1 MDKIGLSTTAM
12 TRRHL
17 LAAASGAAIAGTL
30 EASAQTTTDKTLVGA
45 AKAKNLIYGAAM
57 ATWQTDRDVTLR
69 RTFDRQCGAVV
80 PEYEMKWGAIEA
92 VRGTRNYGGAD
103 RVVSFARSHGLQV
116 RGHAAIWHRTL
127 PKWVEPALR
136 AEGIEVMSAHIRDLM
151 AHYKGLFRSWDIVN
165 EAIEPKDGQPDSLRN
180 SPFLR
185 YLGPDYI
192 GRAFTIAAEAD
203 PNIQGFYNEYG
214 LYHNDSTDQ
223 ARRTA
228 VLALLE
234 KLKRDGVPIY
244 GLGIQGHLAMGRPF
258 DAAVFTG
265 FLREVAGLGLKILIT
280 ELDIDDRSLT
290 QTISERDRLVGERAT
305 QFLTAALSERAVEG
319 VLTWGLSDK
328 YSWLNTSQYQK
339 RSDGSMNRCLPYDEN
354 FQAKPFWYSLYYA
367 FRNAPLR

>member
-1 MDKIGLSTTAM
+1 MTAV

-17 LAAASGAAIAGTL
+17 LAAVPGAVVAGAL
-30 EASAQTTTDKTLVGA
+30 EASAQTTTDKTLIGA
-45 AKAKNLIYGAAM
+45 ARPKNLIYGAAM
-57 ATWQTDRDVTLR
+57 ANWQTDRDVILR
-69 RTFDRQCGAVV
+69 RTFDRQCGTVV
-80 PEYEMKWGAIEA
+80 PEWEMKWGSIEG
-92 VRGTRNYGGAD
+92 VRGTRNYGAAD
-103 RVVSFARSHGLQV
+103 RIVSFARSHGLTV
-116 RGHAAIWHRTL
+116 RGHAAIWHRNL

-136 AEGIEVMSAHIRDLM
+136 TEGIDVVTTHIRDLM
-151 AHYKGLFRSWDIVN
+151 THYKGTIRSWDIVN
-165 EAIEPKDGQPDSLRN
+165 EAIEPKDSQPDSLRN

-203 PNIQGFYNEYG
+203 PNIRGFYNEYG

-228 VLALLE
+228 TLALLT

-258 DAAVFTG
+258 DPSVFTG

-305 QFLTAALSERAVEG
+305 QFLIAALSERAVEG
-319 VLTWGLSDK
+319 ILTWGLSDK
-328 YSWLNTSQYQK
+328 YSWLNTSQYQL
-339 RSDGSMNRCLPYDEN
+339 RSDGTKNRCLPYDDQFER
-354 FQAKPFWYSLYYA
+354 KPFWFALYNA
-367 FRNAPLR
+367 FRNAPTR